1 MSILVYC
8 DHFEGK
14 FRKVSLEMLSEAS
27 RIAEKTGDEVHAVVI
42 GPGSKALAEQ
52 TGKYGA
58 KKAYY
63 CEDSVLE
70 NYSTEAYMDVVEKA
84 FDDSEP
90 KLFMIG
96 HNPRGRDLAPRL
108 AQKLELGMISDIIE
122 IAVDGDD
129 FIFTKPI
136 YAGKCLT
143 KQKCLTQPAFVSVR
157 PNVMA
162 IEEKDAGTPE
172 LIELKPEVS
181 LDDIRALVKEMIVQK
196 SERPELTEA
205 DIIVSGGRGLGKAE
219 GFQLIEELADV
230 LGAAVGASRAAVDA
244 GWKPHSFQVG
254 QTGKVVSPTL
264 YIACGISGAIQ
275 HLAGM
280 GSSKYIVAINKDPEA
295 PIFNVASYG
304 IVGDLYK
311 VIPVLIEELK
321 KVKGEQ

>member
-14 FRKVSLEMLSEAS
+14 FRKVSLEMLSEAA

-42 GPGSKALAEQ
+42 GPNSKALAEQ

-70 NYSTEAYMDVVEKA
+70 NYSTEAYVDVVEKA

-122 IAVDGDD
+122 IEVDGDE
-129 FIFTKPI
+129 FVFTKPI

-143 KQKCLTQPAFVSVR
+143 KQKCTTDPAFVSVR
-157 PNVMA
+157 PNVLA

-172 LIELKPEVS
+172 LVELKPEVS
-181 LDDIRALVKEMIVQK
+181 LDDIRALVKELIIQK

-205 DIIVSGGRGLGKAE
+205 DIIVSGGRGLGKPE

-321 KVKGEQ
+321 KAKGE

>member
-63 CEDSVLE
+63 SEDAALE
-70 NYSTEAYMDVVEKA
+70 NYSTEAYVDVVEKA
-84 FDDSEP
+84 IDDSEP

-108 AQKLELGMISDIIE
+108 AQKLELGMISDVTAIE
-122 IAVDGDD
+122 LEGDD

-143 KQKCLTQPAFVSVR
+143 KQKCLTEPAFISVR
-157 PNVMA
+157 PNVLA
-162 IEEKDAGTPE
+162 VEEKDAGTPE
-172 LIELKPEVS
+172 LVELKPEVS
-181 LDDIRALVKEMIVQK
+181 LDDIRALVKELVIQK

-205 DIIVSGGRGLGKAE
+205 DIIVSGGRGLGKPE

-321 KVKGEQ
+321 KAKGE

>member
-14 FRKVSLEMLSEAS
+14 FRKVALEMLSEAA
-27 RIAEKTGDEVHAVVI
+27 RIAEKTGDEVHAVVV

-63 CEDSVLE
+63 CEDSILE
-70 NYSTEAYMDVVEKA
+70 NYSTEAYVDVVEKA

-96 HNPRGRDLAPRL
+96 HNPRGRDLGPRL
-108 AQKLELGMISDIIE
+108 AQKLELGMVSDIIE
-122 IAVDGDD
+122 IEVDGDD
-129 FIFTKPI
+129 FVFTKPI

-143 KQKCLTQPAFVSVR
+143 KQKCVTEPAFVSVR

-162 IEEKDAGTPE
+162 VEEKDAGTPE
-172 LIELKPEVS
+172 LVELKPEIS
-181 LDDIRALVKEMIVQK
+181 LDDIRALVKELIVQK

-205 DIIVSGGRGLGKAE
+205 DIIVSGGRGLGKPE

-244 GWKPHSFQVG
+244 GWRPHSDQVG

-321 KVKGEQ
+321 KAKGE

>member
-8 DHFEGK
+8 DHFDGK
-14 FRKVSLEMLSEAS
+14 FRKVSLEMLSEAAK
-27 RIAEKTGDEVHAVVI
+27 IAEQTGDEVHAIVL

-63 CEDSVLE
+63 CEDSILE
-70 NYSTEAYMDVVEKA
+70 NYSTDAYVDVIEKA
-84 FDDSEP
+84 FDQSEP

-96 HNPRGRDLAPRL
+96 HTPRGRDIAPRL
-108 AQKLELGMISDIIE
+108 AQKLELGMISDIIKIE
-122 IAVDGDD
+122 LSDGE

-143 KQKCLTQPAFVSVR
+143 KQKCITEPAFVSVR
-157 PNVMA
+157 PNVLG

-172 LIELKPEVS
+172 LVELKPEIS
-181 LDDIRALVKEMIVQK
+181 LDDIRAIVKELIVQK

-205 DIIVSGGRGLGKAE
+205 DIIVSGGRGLGKPE
-219 GFQLIEELADV
+219 GFKLIEELADL

-244 GWKPHSFQVG
+244 GWKPHSYQVG

-264 YIACGISGAIQ
+264 YIAVGISGAIQ

-295 PIFNVASYG
+295 PIFNVATYG

-311 VIPVLIEELK
+311 VVPLLIEEIK
-321 KVKGEQ
+321 KIKGQN

>member
-63 CEDSVLE
+63 CEDAVLE

-122 IAVDGDD
+122 IEVDGDD
-129 FIFTKPI
+129 FVFTKPI

-143 KQKCLTQPAFVSVR
+143 KQKCVTEPAFVSVR

-172 LIELKPEVS
+172 LVELKPEVS
-181 LDDIRALVKEMIVQK
+181 LDDIRALVKELVLQK

-205 DIIVSGGRGLGKAE
+205 DIIVSGGRGLGKPE

-321 KVKGEQ
+321 KVKGEN